1 MSGARGGP
9 VAAAPVPL
17 GTLGR
22 MSSIYKDGLLAGQV
36 IIVSGGGSGIGRQTA
51 IELTG
56 LGADVVI
63 CGREIE
69 PLRETA
75 DLCMGEGGDGSCSA
89 MQCDIREADQV
100 EALVDATLETHGKID
115 TLVNN
120 AGGQFLAPAESIT
133 EKGFDT
139 VIRLNVHGTWL
150 MTHAVATKWMIGN
163 GGGKVISVTLSPH
176 NGMPGMV
183 HSGAARAGVENMMR
197 TLAVEWARFDIKL
210 NALAIG
216 QIATE
221 TLLTKYPSVVVENL
235 EHSVPAGRLGRP
247 EEVAWQVAYL
257 ASPAGDFYSG
267 SVLTMDGARDDWL
280 GPWPPQQMIGEGGK
294 PVAEERKS

>member
-1 MSGARGGP
+1 
-9 VAAAPVPL
+9 
-17 GTLGR
+17 
-22 MSSIYKDGLLAGQV
+22 MSSIYKDGLLSGQV

-75 DLCMGEGGDGSCSA
+75 DLCMGEGADGSCSA
-89 MQCDIREADQV
+89 MVCDIREADQV
-100 EALVDATLETHGKID
+100 EKFIDATLETHGKID

-120 AGGQFLAPAESIT
+120 AGGQFMAPAEAIT

-150 MTHAVATKWMIGN
+150 MTHTVATRWMIEN

-183 HSGAARAGVENMMR
+183 HSGAARAGVENMMK
-197 TLAVEWARFDIKL
+197 TLSIEWARFGIKL

-221 TLLTKYPSVVVENL
+221 TLMTKYPKAAVDLL
-235 EHSVPAGRLGRP
+235 EFSVPAGRLGTP

-280 GPWPPQQMIGEGGK
+280 GPWPPAQITNEHGDPLSED
-294 PVAEERKS
+294 RK

>member
-1 MSGARGGP
+1 
-9 VAAAPVPL
+9 
-17 GTLGR
+17 
-22 MSSIYKDGLLAGQV
+22 MSSIYREGLLAGQV
-36 IIVSGGGSGIGRQTA
+36 ILVSGGGSGIGRQTA

-63 CGREIE
+63 CGRDIE

-75 DLCMGEGGDGSCSA
+75 DLCISEGAEGSCSA
-89 MQCDIREADQV
+89 MQCDIRESDQV

-120 AGGQFLAPAESIT
+120 AGGQFLAPAETIT

-150 MTHAVATKWMIGN
+150 MTHTVATKWMIEN

-216 QIATE
+216 QIATQ
-221 TLLTKYPSVVVENL
+221 TLLTKYPQVVVENL

-294 PVAEERKS
+294 PVSEERKS

>member
-1 MSGARGGP
+1 MPR
-9 VAAAPVPL
+9 
-17 GTLGR
+17 GTLAP
-22 MSSIYKDGLLAGQV
+22 MSSIYKDDLLAGDV
-36 IIVSGGGSGIGRQTA
+36 ILLSGGGSGIGRQTA

-69 PLRETA
+69 PLRETV
-75 DLCMGEGGDGSCSA
+75 DLCLAAGASGSCSA
-89 MQCDIREADQV
+89 MVADIRESDQV
-100 EALVDATLETHGKID
+100 DALVDSTLETHGKID

-120 AGGQFLAPAESIT
+120 AGGQFLAPAESIS

-150 MTHAVATKWMIGN
+150 MTYAVATKWMIEN

-176 NGMPGMV
+176 HGMPGMV
-183 HSGAARAGVENMMR
+183 HSGAARAGVENLMR
-197 TLAVEWARFDIKL
+197 GLSIEWARFGIKL
-210 NALAIG
+210 NSLALG

-221 TLLTKYPSVVVENL
+221 TLMTKYPKAAVDML
-235 EHSVPAGRLGRP
+235 EFSVPAGRLGRP
-247 EEVAWQVAYL
+247 EEAAWQVAYL

-267 SVLTMDGARDDWL
+267 SVLTMDGARDNWL
-280 GPWPPQQMIGEGGK
+280 GPWPPTQLTGTDGEPLAEDRK
-294 PVAEERKS
+294 P